1 MQLVTALIA
10 LQVLLLLLGKRRI
23 FAGLLAIELLVTAG
37 NFNPLSVGFPRV
49 EASPLYKAV
58 QQVVQDDRAQGL
70 RSLWLASGG
79 PPEPLLG
86 TVLATMGARA
96 LTGVQFH
103 PQLSLWR
110 ALDPSGAFEPIY
122 NRYAEIAYYQLPLDD
137 SRIEFKNANDGS
149 FNLRASPTN
158 PLLLRLGVRYALT
171 YAKDGS
177 LTQPPFTRL
186 YAGRDKPFR
195 IWQLSTE
202 SESKD

>member
-10 LQVLLLLLGKRRI
+10 LQTLLLLLGKRRI
-23 FAGLLAIELLVTAG
+23 FAGLLAMELLVTAG

-49 EASPLYKAV
+49 GASPLYKAV
-58 QQVVQDDRAQGL
+58 QQVVRDDRAQGL

-86 TVLATMGARA
+86 TVLTAMGARA

-137 SRIEFKNANDGS
+137 ARIEFKTANDGS

-158 PLLLRLGVRYALT
+158 PLLKRLGVRYALT

-186 YAGRDKPFR
+186 YVGRDKPFR
-195 IWQLSTE
+195 IWRLSTE
-202 SESKD
+202 NE